1 VLPLGLLLAVPLPLA
16 GQVRVERFGV
26 VMGTELRVEVA
37 GADRSEA
44 LAAAEAALR
53 EIEQMDALLT
63 TWNPGSPMSALNR
76 AQVGTPTRT
85 DAKLIALL
93 GEAERWAAHTGRAF
107 DPTIGPLIDAWGLRR
122 GGARPDSAGLAAARA
137 AVGAHAFRVDAE
149 RGALTRLHPAA
160 WIDTGAFGK
169 GAALRSARDSLRA
182 RGVRSALLDLGG
194 QLLALGR
201 DGVTGGPWRIRVAH
215 PARRREPVATL
226 LLTEV
231 SVATSGNSERAA
243 AVDGE
248 PIAHLIDARTG
259 RPAPVWGSVTVVGPD
274 PLVADVLSSA
284 LYVMGPAAGLA
295 WVEALGEAAGP
306 VGALF
311 LVERDG
317 ALVPCWN
324 ATMERWLDPSFTAAA
339 PARGRSCS

>member
-1 VLPLGLLLAVPLPLA
+1 MLPLGLLLAVPLPLA
-16 GQVRVERFGV
+16 GQASIERFGV

-76 AQVGTPTRT
+76 APVGAPTRA

-107 DPTIGPLIDAWGLRR
+107 DLTIGPLIDAWGLRR
-122 GGARPDSAGLAAARA
+122 GGAR
-137 AVGAHAFRVDAE
+137 

-194 QLLALGR
+194 QLLALDR

-243 AVDGE
+243 TVDGE

-324 ATMERWLDPSFTAAA
+324 ATMERWLGPSFTAAA